1 MRKIF
6 LIFLLAVAY
15 PHTTSAQVVIS
26 GQARD
31 AKTRE
36 AVAGVNVMLQDVQ
49 QRVMYGYSISDDK
62 GAYSITYKG
71 QADSLQ
77 VVVTGFNIKQQ
88 SRAIAARSQRIDFDI
103 EYEEMKIREVTV
115 LAKSVERQSDTI
127 VYNVSSYANVTD
139 RSISDVLRKMPGI
152 SVGSSGEVKYN
163 GEAIN
168 KFYVEGLDMLE
179 GRYGIATNNI
189 QAKDIARVELYEN
202 HQPIKALK
210 DLVDSDRA
218 AINLRL
224 KDSAKGAWNGTVQAG
239 AGYKPWMWNG
249 EATAMFFGRKFQTL
263 NTYKTNNS
271 GNDVARE
278 LTSFYGGGSS
288 ASSMLSV
295 YNPTTPY
302 LSENRYLDNKIH
314 AVSTNAIAKL
324 NDDLELT
331 ANANYA
337 RDLQTAEGESRTIYY
352 LPNEECLTIT
362 ERTSA
367 RNHYDQAEAS
377 LQLRANTNKYYLRE
391 QLSFNGRWDD
401 NSGRV
406 DSNNEAVDQDFRQ
419 PRITARNYFSYV
431 RRWEQW
437 SLSVDSSTEF
447 NRQKSHLRI
456 YPMLYEDV
464 INSSAEYPN
473 AEQSLN
479 TQNFTTYNTITTAY
493 SLRRWNFMLS
503 ARLNA
508 DWERMES
515 QLKAIN
521 ERLEGTTAEQQ
532 MQNDIDWQRYD
543 LILMPNVRYS
553 TGDGFSM
560 NIGVPVDLFAISS
573 KDLVRGDNYRRNN
586 IALQTTAS
594 LNATLLPELKFSARA
609 SYIER
614 YGGLYDSYAGYIMSN
629 YRTISNKTGE
639 QNRVARQSYSAS
651 LSYGNTIRALFGSLN
666 VSYWRQNNNLIYGTV
681 YDGSLSRITATPLD
695 NQSEGYTL
703 SGTLSKRFD
712 AIATTI
718 SLSGLY
724 TNQKAEVMRQEVLM
738 PIGSEMSSLG
748 ADISTR
754 FTPAIRLNYTADY
767 STSRS
772 RIDGEA
778 LSPIERVQQMAT
790 MDFIIRKKLICR
802 VGGEHYFN
810 SAIGGADRNMF
821 FLDAS
826 LTYKSKRVEYVLD
839 ARNLMDITSF
849 SSASQS
855 DITDYVYTYR
865 LRPASVMF
873 TVKFSLR

>member
-1 MRKIF
+1 MKYLLSIL
-6 LIFLLAVAY
+6 LIFGCVV
-15 PHTTSAQVVIS
+15 TSSAQVVIS

-36 AVAGVNVMLQDVQ
+36 AIAGVNVMLQDVQ

-77 VVVTGFNIKQQ
+77 VVVTGFNIKQK
-88 SRAIAARSQRIDFDI
+88 SRAIVARSQRIDFDI

-115 LAKSVERQSDTI
+115 LAKSVERQSDTV

-139 RSISDVLRKMPGI
+139 RSIGDVLRKMPGI

-168 KFYVEGLDMLE
+168 KFYVEGMDMLE

-249 EATAMFFGRKFQTL
+249 EATAMFFGRRFQTI
-263 NTYKTNNS
+263 NVYKTNNA

-278 LTSFYGGGSS
+278 LTSFYGGNSL
-288 ASSMLSV
+288 ASSMLGV
-295 YNPTTPY
+295 HTPTTPY
-302 LSENRYLDNKIH
+302 LAENRYLNNKVH
-314 AVSTNAIAKL
+314 TVTSNAITKL

-337 RDLQTAEGESRTIYY
+337 RDFQMAEGESVTTYY
-352 LPNEECLTIT
+352 LPNNEHLTIA

-367 RNHYDQAEAS
+367 RSHYDQADAS
-377 LQLRANTNKYYLRE
+377 LQLRANTNKFYLRE
-391 QLSFNGRWDD
+391 QLSFNGRWDED
-401 NSGRV
+401 GGRV
-406 DSNNEAVDQDFRQ
+406 DSNGETIDQSLKQ
-419 PRITARNYFSYV
+419 PRITARNLFSYV
-431 RRWEQW
+431 RRWERW
-437 SLSVDSSTEF
+437 SLSVDSDTQF
-447 NRQKSHLRI
+447 NRLQSALRI

-464 INSSAEYPN
+464 IDTSADYPN
-473 AEQSLN
+473 AEQSLR
-479 TQNFTTYNTITTAY
+479 TRSVTTNNSISTAY
-493 SLRRWNFMLS
+493 TIRRWSFMLS
-503 ARLNA
+503 TRINA
-508 DWERMES
+508 NWERMES
-515 QLKAIN
+515 ALRAIN
-521 ERLEGTTAEQQ
+521 DRLEGPAAEEH
-532 MQNDIDWQRYD
+532 MQNDIDWQRTD
-543 LILMPNVRYS
+543 LLLMPTIRYS
-553 TGDGFSM
+553 AGDKFSM
-560 NIGVPVDLFAISS
+560 NIGMPIDLFTTSA
-573 KDLVRGDNYRRNN
+573 KDLVRGDNVRRNN
-586 IALQTTAS
+586 VALQPIFS
-594 LNATLLPELKFSARA
+594 LNATLLPELKFSGRA
-609 SYIER
+609 SYVES
-614 YGGLYDSYAGYIMSN
+614 YGGLYDSYAGYIMSD
-629 YRTISNKTGE
+629 YRIISNRMGD
-639 QNRVARQSYSAS
+639 QRRVARQSYSAS
-651 LSYGNTIRALFGSLN
+651 LSYGNTIRALFGSIN
-666 VSYWRQNNNLIYGTV
+666 ASYWLQNNNLIYGTI
-681 YDGSLSRITATPLD
+681 YEGSLSRITATPLD

-712 AIATTI
+712 AIASTV
-718 SLSGLY
+718 SLTALY
-724 TNQKAEVMRQEVLM
+724 SSQQAEVLRQEVLM
-738 PIGSEMSSLG
+738 PIGSEMTSLG
-748 ADISTR
+748 ASVNTR
-754 FTPAIRLNYTADY
+754 LAKAIRLNYTADY

-772 RIDGEA
+772 RVDGA
-778 LSPIERVQQMAT
+778 TLSPIDRVQQSAT
-790 MDFIIRKKLICR
+790 IDFIIRDKLICR

-873 TVKFSLR
+873 NVKFSLR